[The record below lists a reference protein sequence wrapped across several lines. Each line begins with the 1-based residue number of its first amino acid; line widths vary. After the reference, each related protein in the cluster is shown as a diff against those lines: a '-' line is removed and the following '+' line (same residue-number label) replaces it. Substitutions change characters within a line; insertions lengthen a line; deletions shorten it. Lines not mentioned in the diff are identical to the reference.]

1 MGEEGGGTESGIAG
15 AGVTAMGKRILLT
28 ELVTMQPTTF
38 QPRVMGAPAQP
49 TEPVV
54 VERSV
59 SVRVD
64 LIDLIRQ
71 LDEGTEI
78 ELSRG
83 TSLLVSETLAE
94 IEERVSGADGRA

>member
-1 MGEEGGGTESGIAG
+1 
-15 AGVTAMGKRILLT
+15 MGKRISLT

-38 QPRVMGAPAQP
+38 QPRVMGTSAQP
-49 TEPVV
+49 IEPVV
-54 VERSV
+54 LQRPISI
-59 SVRVD
+59 RVD
-64 LIDLIRQ
+64 LIDVIRQ

-94 IEERVSGADGRA
+94 IEARVSGADGKA